1 MNARL
6 DAPFSEEEV
15 KKALFQIYPSKAP
28 SPDDMPALFFQ
39 RFWDVVGPDVTRTC
53 LRFLNDGGSLGQINS
68 TLITLILKIKVTLRV
83 SDYRPISLCNV
94 IYKIISKVLSNR
106 FRVMLGDV
114 ISKVQSV
121 FLLGRLIMDN
131 AIIGFE
137 CIHRLWRHR
146 LGNNGY
152 LALKLDMLKAYDRVE
167 WQFRVVFAV
176 KSGYWFS
183 QDSLKRP
190 SCSDGSAISALWKLV
205 WHLNVPP
212 KIRFFVWRDC
222 HNWLPSCANLVRH
235 GVPVKDLCP
244 LCFKYKETTFH
255 CLWGCASLAKL
266 KLSCLP
272 SYAIPFQLR
281 WIFFYFVLARAH

>member
-28 SPDDMPALFFQ
+28 GPDDMPALFFQ

-68 TLITLILKIKVTLRV
+68 TLITLILKIK
-83 SDYRPISLCNV
+83 
-94 IYKIISKVLSNR
+94 
-106 FRVMLGDV
+106 
-114 ISKVQSV
+114 SV

-152 LALKLDMLKAYDRVE
+152 LALKLDMLKAYDRDE

-244 LCFKYKETTFH
+244 LCFKCKETTFH

-281 WIFFYFVLARAH
+281 WIFLTLYWLVLTSFPWLSLSCLL